1 MARDRTEYIWD
12 RWGWKKWDFK
22 NKDRAIASQ
31 VKYMLART
39 QQMFTYDRLP
49 ETIPQ
54 RMLELYLQNDGFT
67 GIKEYKGKLYAVFG
81 GLGGEPDEYYQP
93 TILTIAN
100 PALGVYVN
108 AKIGEDVVIIKNDS
122 LYQGLIPMFTRYAT
136 ALVENE
142 LSMNIASINS
152 RLENLLTAPDDR
164 TMLSAKKLLKDI
176 EDGELG
182 AMTESQILDG
192 LRSLPYS
199 SAQGTQVLKNLIEH
213 EQYIKASWY
222 NELGLNANY
231 NMKRETLTD
240 SENAMNSDAL
250 LPLVDDM
257 LRCRQEGLRAVN
269 EKWGLDIQ
277 VRLASSW
284 EDNRIE
290 LELEHEQAE
299 EAVDNT
305 VENVDNSGEEVP
317 DGETET
323 E

>member
-1 MARDRTEYIWD
+1 MARDRIEYFWD
-12 RWGWKKWDFK
+12 RWSFGNWDFK

-39 QQMFTYDRLP
+39 QEMFTYTGLP
-49 ETIPQ
+49 DTIPQ
-54 RMLELYLQNDGFT
+54 RMLELYLQNNGFA
-67 GIKEYKGKLYAVFG
+67 GISEYNGNLYAFFG

-93 TILTIAN
+93 TILTISN
-100 PALGVYVN
+100 PALGYNIN
-108 AKIGEDVVIIKNDS
+108 AKIDEDVVIIKNDAM
-122 LYQGLIPMFTRYAT
+122 YQGLIPMFTRYAT

-152 RLENLLTAPDDR
+152 RLQTLLTAPDDR
-164 TMLSAKKLLKDI
+164 TMLSAKKLIHDI

-192 LRSLPYS
+192 LRALPYS
-199 SAQGTQVLKNLIEH
+199 SAQGTQALKNLIEH

-250 LPLVDDM
+250 LPLVDNM
-257 LRCRQEGLRAVN
+257 LRCREEGLRAVN
-269 EKWGLDIQ
+269 EKWGLDIR

-284 EDNRIE
+284 EDNR
-290 LELEHEQAE
+290 LELDLEHKQAE
-299 EAVDNT
+299 AAVDNT
-305 VENVDNSGEEVP
+305 VETVDNREEEP
-317 DGETET
+317 DGGAETE
-323 E
+323 